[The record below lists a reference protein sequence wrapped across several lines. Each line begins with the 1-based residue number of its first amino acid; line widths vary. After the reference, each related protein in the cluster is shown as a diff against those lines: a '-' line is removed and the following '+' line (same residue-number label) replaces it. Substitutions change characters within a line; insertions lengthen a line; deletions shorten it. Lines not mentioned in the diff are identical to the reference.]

1 MADAVY
7 AVVPVEGE
15 AGWLVN
21 KGTTSLSRHGTEE
34 EAVEAAWKLC
44 LANQPS
50 QLMVHDRE
58 GEVTMRRRF
67 DVSPPAG
74 LG

>member
-15 AGWLVN
+15 TGWLVN
-21 KGTTSLSRHGTEE
+21 KGTASLSRHPSQE
-34 EAVEAAWKLC
+34 EALEAAWKLC

-50 QLMVHDRE
+50 QLMVHDRD
-58 GEVTMRRRF
+58 GEVTMHRRF
-67 DVSPPAG
+67 DVTPPAG